1 MVTPALHDAIR
12 RRAFLG
18 GAVAAFC
25 AAAARPARAQTPF
38 FERHGLPVGLQLITV
53 YPELKADLG
62 GTLAKISKIG
72 YRTVELPGGLDR
84 SPTEL
89 RAALDRAGLRA
100 TNIHLGGRP
109 LLFPPSLDGD
119 LGKIADDC
127 RTLGCDTIIAPS
139 FYAPSRLEI
148 GNLTAEN
155 WQSTLARLS
164 QAMTLDD
171 WKWNA
176 GYLNKKAAGLRTH
189 GIKLG
194 FHNNNS
200 VFATI
205 GKRSI
210 FDVLLSETDPA
221 LVSFELDVAW
231 VASAGQDP
239 IALLTRHPGR
249 FCALHVKDIAA
260 TTKPNFD
267 YRYDPAEIG
276 QGVIDWK
283 ALLPAAYRAGVRRYF
298 VEQEPPFV
306 HPVFDSITMSHDYL
320 SRLVTA

>member
-1 MVTPALHDAIR
+1 MAPPALHDAVGR
-12 RRAFLG
+12 RTFLG
-18 GAVAAFC
+18 GAAAAFC
-25 AAAARPARAQTPF
+25 AAAARPAQARTPF
-38 FERHGLPVGLQLITV
+38 FERHGLPIGLQLITV
-53 YPELKADLG
+53 YPELKTDLG
-62 GTLAKISKIG
+62 GTLARISKIG

-84 SPTEL
+84 RPAEL

-109 LLFPPSLDGD
+109 LLFGPSLDGD

-127 RTLGCDTIIAPS
+127 RILGCDTIIVPS
-139 FYAPSRLEI
+139 FYAPSRLAI
-148 GNLTAEN
+148 GDLTAEN

-176 GYLNKKAAGLRTH
+176 DYLNTKAAVLRTH

-200 VFATI
+200 VFATL
-205 GKRSI
+205 GERSI
-210 FDVLLSETDPA
+210 FDLLVSETDPA

-231 VASAGQDP
+231 AASAGQDP
-239 IALLTRHPGR
+239 VALLARYPGR
-249 FCALHVKDIAA
+249 VSALHVKDIAA

-306 HPVFDSITMSHDYL
+306 HPVFDSITMTHDYL
-320 SRLVTA
+320 SHLVTT